1 MSYLIFENESTAV
14 ARNEEAAIVAGL
26 AYHKGHSGG
35 TRYVWGLRVEQL
47 VDSPRVALAINGYE
61 QGLLTNNEVAELV
74 DVLPPDWR
82 GYEDDQV

>member
-1 MSYLIFENESTAV
+1 M
-14 ARNEEAAIVAGL
+14 
-26 AYHKGHSGG
+26 
-35 TRYVWGLRVEQL
+35 WGLRVEQL
-47 VDSPRVALAINGYE
+47 VDSPRAALAINGYE